1 MRKKVILVIDD
12 DEMNLQIAKMI
23 LEKKLPCEVLCAE
36 NGLDGIEILHKR
48 RVSLVLLDI
57 MMPDF
62 DGIETLQE
70 IRGDE
75 KIKDVPVIMLTAA
88 TETDTILQAGALGV
102 RDYIR
107 KPFMPA
113 DLLAR
118 VKKKLAEESSE
129 EILLFGTDADI
140 LEHMQK
146 IIEENF
152 SHEALIAT
160 SYDDAKK
167 ILREHGIKLAIACAD
182 MKFIDG
188 FKLLIFMANN
198 EEFGKIP
205 FAVSTPENL
214 RALIDKFN
222 TPAEPAEV
230 VEVKTEEPAEVIE
243 KKTKSE
249 TKIVETSAA
258 KKKLANVVTNF
269 IGYELDKRV

>member
-140 LEHMQK
+140 LEHMQT

-188 FKLLIFMANN
+188 FKLLNFMANN

-222 TPAEPAEV
+222 TPVEPAEV

-243 KKTKSE
+243 KKTKLE